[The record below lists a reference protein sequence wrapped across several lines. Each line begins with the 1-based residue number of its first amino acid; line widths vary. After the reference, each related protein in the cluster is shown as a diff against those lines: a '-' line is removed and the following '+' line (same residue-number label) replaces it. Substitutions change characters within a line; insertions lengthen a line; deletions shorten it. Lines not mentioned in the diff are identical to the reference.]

1 MQNTIETTANNIA
14 KRGKELS
21 KQIKALLQERATLQT
36 QYETI
41 IEEASRDTLNE
52 IEAALKNKFP
62 KSKIQNSK
70 GIISIKLRKENY
82 IYAFPCAPTVFYLNA
97 LNRLKNEIA
106 EITELH
112 SNVFKFTEVEIAFGV
127 IKAFNVVLT
136 QSYKKSN
143 LNLPIWN
150 EAMKRSK

>member
-1 MQNTIETTANNIA
+1 MTNTIETTANNIA

-41 IEEASRDTLNE
+41 IEEASRDTLNK
-52 IEAALKNKFP
+52 IEAALKNRFP
-62 KSKIQNSK
+62 KSEIQNSK
-70 GIISIKLRKENY
+70 GTISIKLKKENY
-82 IYAFPCAPTVFYLNA
+82 IPSILYLNT
-97 LNRLKNEIA
+97 LNRLGNEIA
-106 EITELH
+106 EKTELH
-112 SNVFKFTEVEIAFGV
+112 SNVFKFTEVEKAFGAV
-127 IKAFNVVLT
+127 KAFNVVLT

>member
-1 MQNTIETTANNIA
+1 MTNTIETTANNIA

-41 IEEASRDTLNE
+41 IEEASRDTLNK
-52 IEAALKNKFP
+52 IEAALKNRFP
-62 KSKIQNSK
+62 KSEIQNSK
-70 GIISIKLRKENY
+70 GIISIKLKKENY
-82 IYAFPCAPTVFYLNA
+82 IPSILYLNT
-97 LNRLKNEIA
+97 LNRLGNEIA
-106 EITELH
+106 EKTELH
-112 SNVFKFTEVEIAFGV
+112 SNVFKFTEVEAALYSGI